1 MKRFALCLVLAVAAV
16 GAPTAVASPTIR
28 LTLVHVMEGCH
39 MWGKADSTPL
49 RAAYT
54 VRARPGQ
61 KVEIRVSCPMDFD
74 LAQVAGPKVSLG
86 PDPRWRTGTTHT
98 LVFKQRGV
106 YRFTATNVQTP
117 EERGLETLGTT
128 AVPVLTIRVG

>member
-1 MKRFALCLVLAVAAV
+1 MKRFVLCVLFAVAAV
-16 GAPTAVASPTIR
+16 GAPSAIASPTVR

-39 MWGKADSTPL
+39 MWGRADSTPL
-49 RAAYT
+49 AATYT
-54 VRARPGQ
+54 VRAKPGQ

-86 PDPRWRTGTTHT
+86 SDPRWRTGTTHT
-98 LVFKQRGV
+98 LVFKKKGV

-117 EERGLETLGTT
+117 EERGLETMGPT
-128 AVPVLTIRVG
+128 ATPSLIVRVG

>member
-1 MKRFALCLVLAVAAV
+1 VKRFFVILVLIGAAA
-16 GAPTAVASPTIR
+16 GAPSALASPTVR
-28 LTLVHVMEGCH
+28 LTLIHVMQGCH

-49 RAAYT
+49 AANYALR
-54 VRARPGQ
+54 VKVGQ

-98 LVFKQRGV
+98 LVFRKKGV
-106 YRFTATNVQTP
+106 YRFTATNVQSP
-117 EERGLETLGTT
+117 EERGLETMGPT
-128 AVPVLTIRVG
+128 ATPSLIVRVG